1 VRLLGDS
8 LRPSLGQ
15 RVVDWSLHRFARKLA
30 PLILAVWVLGWLLRF
45 AGWLLRRPRRIAV
58 VAAHAAVV
66 WTHYRYGWTPFAVGA
81 ITLVTIL
88 AGWRYAHPPTF
99 DRWAWQ
105 RTRARTRR
113 ALIYRRRWQPATA
126 TAGLT
131 IRAGRHEHLPELLA
145 VRSTREVDRVRVR
158 MLPGQTVVDWSEQG
172 ARLAQSFGVLDVRA
186 RTVAGRPHEVELLA
200 LVRDPLDALVELPE
214 PGEHVDLRAVPVGLR
229 EDGGALTLPVLGS
242 HLLVAGVTGAGK
254 GSVVWSLLAGLGPAI
269 RSGLVRVWAI
279 DPKGGA
285 ELSGGAPL
293 FDRFVYGGQT
303 AGGGPWQTAIADLL
317 DEAVAAMQSRLLA
330 MRDPRRPGGPVRAH
344 TPTIAEPLVLIVVD
358 EIASITAYVSD
369 PALRRRIENA
379 LGLLLSQGRAPGVS
393 VLLATQDPRKETLT
407 VRDLIPY
414 RVGLRTVEPV
424 GDLILGAG
432 ARARGARTEQIAP
445 ELPGVGYVLV
455 EGGTE
460 PARCRFAYVDDDAL
474 ARLALEYAHRPEP
487 VAAAPLH
494 TASTRV
500 PG

>member
-1 VRLLGDS
+1 VAIAG
-8 LRPSLGQ
+8 
-15 RVVDWSLHRFARKLA
+15 VAWTLHRY
-30 PLILAVWVLGWLLRF
+30 GWLPF
-45 AGWLLRRPRRIAV
+45 AVAGAV
-58 VAAHAAVV
+58 VAAGLAA
-66 WTHYRYGWTPFAVGA
+66 
-81 ITLVTIL
+81 
-88 AGWRYAHPPTF
+88 WRRGHPSTF
-99 DRWAWQ
+99 DRF
-105 RTRARTRR
+105 ARLPLRGRR
-113 ALIYRRRWQPATA
+113 RRLRYRHRWQPALA

-145 VRSTREVDRVRVR
+145 VTSTDQVDRVRVR
-158 MLPGQTVVDWSEQG
+158 MLPGQTVVDYSEQG

-186 RTVAGRPHEVELLA
+186 RSVPRRPHEVDLLA
-200 LVRDPLDALVELPE
+200 LVDDPLAAPVPVPE
-214 PGEHVDLRAVPVGLR
+214 PAEVVDLRAIPVGLR
-229 EDGGALTLPVLGS
+229 EDGAPLTLPVLGS

-254 GSVVWSLLAGLGPAI
+254 GSVVWALLAGLGPAI

-293 FDRFVYGGQT
+293 FDRFVFGGQT

-317 DEAVAAMQSRLLA
+317 DEAVAAMQARLLA
-330 MRDPRRPGGPVRAH
+330 MRNPRRPGGPVRAH
-344 TPTIAEPLVLIVVD
+344 VPTVAEPLVLIVVD
-358 EIASITAYVSD
+358 EVASITAYVSD

-460 PARCRFAYVDDDAL
+460 PARCRFAYVDDAAL
-474 ARLALEYAHRPEP
+474 AALALEYAPRPPEP
-487 VAAAPLH
+487 VLAEPLYAPSERV
-494 TASTRV
+494 AS
-500 PG
+500 